1 MCITLRIRGLNF
13 QSYSRLP
20 HAANVIIRDPSSID
34 FPARIVEILLYTPA
48 TAAHTSKTT
57 SPPRI
62 TVIFQRYKA
71 KPPGQHD
78 PYKEFGFVVAGGL
91 FRDDCSELEF
101 TDMENIVTHFGKTP
115 YRGHP
120 KDPAPQ
126 GLIHVLPLYKVLNV
140 HNNCGRCD

>member
-1 MCITLRIRGLNF
+1 MCITLRIRGLHF

-20 HAANVIIRDPSSID
+20 HAANIIIRGPNSID

-48 TAAHTSKTT
+48 TAARTSQTT

-62 TVIFQRYKA
+62 TVIFQRFKD
-71 KPPGQHD
+71 KPPEQHD
-78 PYKEFGFVVAGGL
+78 PYEEFGFVVAGGL
-91 FRDDCSELEF
+91 FRNDCSDLEF
-101 TDMENIVTHFGKTP
+101 TDVENVVAHFGKTP

-126 GLIHVLPLYKVLNV
+126 GLIHVLPLYKVVNV
-140 HNNCGRCD
+140 HQDCERRD